1 MGTDHGQNALFF
13 FETMSNV
20 ADWIGALSKLI
31 GLLPNFLQAF
41 GF

>member
-1 MGTDHGQNALFF
+1 MGNVHEQNATFF
-13 FETMSNV
+13 FETMANV

>member
-1 MGTDHGQNALFF
+1 MENATFF
-13 FETMSNV
+13 FESMSNV
-20 ADWIGALSKLI
+20 ADWIQALSNLI